1 MTVYSLKKT
10 MTNPVYIVKNSWL
23 HRDYLKPLFRRWMLY
38 NWRVGHAIIAS
49 RRFATLT
56 SICLIESTFEPTDK
70 IDDFKMGLCISVKR
84 KDYEDIVRYD
94 GGTLLCFKHGE
105 GTNLYENGDIY
116 KGQWRSVSRVA
127 KIVYL
132 QNQWWFIDIT
142 EHVYSNKVAI
152 KMPQVT

>member
-1 MTVYSLKKT
+1 
-10 MTNPVYIVKNSWL
+10 
-23 HRDYLKPLFRRWMLY
+23 
-38 NWRVGHAIIAS
+38 
-49 RRFATLT
+49 
-56 SICLIESTFEPTDK
+56 
-70 IDDFKMGLCISVKR
+70 MGLCISVKR

-132 QNQWWFIDIT
+132 QNQ
-142 EHVYSNKVAI
+142 
-152 KMPQVT
+152 

>member
-1 MTVYSLKKT
+1 

-38 NWRVGHAIIAS
+38 NWRLGHAIIAS

-70 IDDFKMGLCISVKR
+70 IDGFKMGLCISVKR

-116 KGQWRSVSRVA
+116 KGQW
-127 KIVYL
+127 KWNKMHGHGVYTHA
-132 QNQWWFIDIT
+132 NGGVWV
-142 EHVYSNKVAI
+142 E
-152 KMPQVT
+152 

>member
-1 MTVYSLKKT
+1 
-10 MTNPVYIVKNSWL
+10 
-23 HRDYLKPLFRRWMLY
+23 MLY
-38 NWRVGHAIIAS
+38 NCRLGHAIIAS

-70 IDDFKMGLCISVKR
+70 IDGFKMGLCISVKR

-116 KGQWRSVSRVA
+116 TKGNGNGIKCTVME
-127 KIVYL
+127 
-132 QNQWWFIDIT
+132 FIHTLT
-142 EHVYSNKVAI
+142 EKCE
-152 KMPQVT
+152 

>member
-1 MTVYSLKKT
+1 
-10 MTNPVYIVKNSWL
+10 
-23 HRDYLKPLFRRWMLY
+23 MLY
-38 NWRVGHAIIAS
+38 NCRLGHAIIAS

-105 GTNLYENGDIY
+105 GTNLYENGDMY
-116 KGQWRSVSRVA
+116 KGQW
-127 KIVYL
+127 K
-132 QNQWWFIDIT
+132 W
-142 EHVYSNKVAI
+142 NKMHGHGIYTHANGGV
-152 KMPQVT
+152 